1 MIERK
6 MLMSLG
12 YLKKQNLTGSYKGMR
27 FLLQKQ
33 GEDPAL
39 LKVFIWPQP
48 LGFDAAPAEQK
59 TEKEFSFS
67 DAGIEEAL
75 QWLNER
81 YEAEKD
87 LWENA
92 KL

>member
-1 MIERK
+1 

-12 YLKKQNLTGSYKGMR
+12 YLKKQNLTGSYRGMR
-27 FLLQKQ
+27 FLLRKQ
-33 GEDPAL
+33 GEDPVQL
-39 LKVFIWPQP
+39 RVVIWPQP
-48 LGFDAAPAEQK
+48 LGFEAALEEQK
-59 TEKEFSFS
+59 ETKEFAFS
-67 DAGIEEAL
+67 EDGMEEAL

-87 LWENA
+87 IWENA